1 MEATGR
7 PAKSTGALIEKLH
20 RETIRLTQ
28 VQDIAGCRVIVTD
41 VAEQE
46 RVVDSLRAV
55 FSEASVADRRVNP
68 SYGYRAVHVIVEID
82 GVQVEIQVR
91 TSLQHLWAEL
101 SEKFSDVVDPSI
113 KCGQGPAEV
122 RELLAMSS
130 ELIVDLERQEATLAR
145 EAREVFDL
153 ASEQM
158 SSSEADRL
166 RKVERQFREAQ
177 KVNSDSKGRLVG
189 ILTKGIVAAQKMEKR
204 EL

>member
-1 MEATGR
+1 LEATGR

-122 RELLAMSS
+122 RELLATSS